1 MCIRDRGEVGVGRDA
16 DAARRGQLDHVE
28 EARVQHGLAQALQ
41 VQLLQRGHLA
51 QQLGEALEGQL
62 GDLVAAVVDRAHA
75 AGELRQRFLADYLE
89 TAEDEYVAYWTVRR
103 YVGKGTPPTDLRS
116 AAEIADHVSR
126 TPGAIGYLDEADVPR
141 GMNVL
146 LRR

>member
-1 MCIRDRGEVGVGRDA
+1 VRRLSFLKALSALALAAPLLTGGLPALAADRAVVIVGHAAVRKLDLPAPRRIYTGKTVEVDGVRVA
-16 DAARRGQLDHVE
+16 PVNAAP
-28 EARVQHGLAQALQ
+28 GLA
-41 VQLLQRGHLA
+41 
-51 QQLGEALEGQL
+51 
-62 GDLVAAVVDRAHA
+62 
-75 AGELRQRFLADYLE
+75 LRQRFLADYLE